1 MARTRLRRPSPAMVV
16 ACLALLVALGGTGYA
31 ASKLPA
37 NSVGTA
43 QLQPNAVTSAKVKNA
58 TLLAADFKSGQ
69 IPKGPAGPP
78 GAQGP
83 KGDTGAA
90 GPAGPVDTSKLLGK
104 TLTVVKTE
112 TVGAG
117 TFDFESIDC
126 PSGYEATGGGI
137 DPNNVLTMFVTSSNP
152 KIAGNRTLL
161 TPDGAQAAATGWFG
175 GVFNSTGSS
184 ATWKIAVICA
194 KIGA

>member
-1 MARTRLRRPSPAMVV
+1 MAGTRLRRPSPAMAV

-31 ASKLPA
+31 AIKLPA

-43 QLQPNAVTSAKVKNA
+43 QLQANAVTSAKVKNGS
-58 TLLAADFKSGQ
+58 LLSADFRSGQ
-69 IPKGPAGPP
+69 IPRGPAGPP
-78 GAQGP
+78 GAQGSQGV
-83 KGDTGAA
+83 KGDT

-104 TLTVVKTE
+104 TLTVVKTQS
-112 TVGAG
+112 VAAG
-117 TFDFESIDC
+117 TFDFESVDC
-126 PSGYEATGGGI
+126 PTGYEATGGGA

-161 TPDGAQAAATGWFG
+161 TPDGAQAAATGWFA
-175 GVFNSTGSS
+175 GVYNSGAA
-184 ATWKIAVICA
+184 ATWKIAVVCA

>member
-1 MARTRLRRPSPAMVV
+1 MAGTRLRRPSPAMVV

-31 ASKLPA
+31 ALKLPA

-43 QLQPNAVTSAKVKNA
+43 QLQANAVTSAKVKNGA
-58 TLLAADFKSGQ
+58 LLSADFKSGQ
-69 IPKGPAGPP
+69 IPKGSAGPP

-83 KGDTGAA
+83 QGAKGDT

-112 TVGAG
+112 SVASGG
-117 TFDFESIDC
+117 VDIQSVDC
-126 PSGYEATGGGI
+126 PSGYEATGGGVDGDAFLI
-137 DPNNVLTMFVTSSNP
+137 VRASNP
-152 KIAGNRTLL
+152 KVAGNRTFL
-161 TPDGAQAAATGWFG
+161 TPDGAQAAATGWF
-175 GVFNSTGSS
+175 VTVYNNSVAT
-184 ATWKIAVICA
+184 ATWKIAVVCA

>member
-1 MARTRLRRPSPAMVV
+1 MVV

-31 ASKLPA
+31 ATKLPA

-43 QLQPNAVTSAKVKNA
+43 QLQANAVTSAKVKNA

-78 GAQGP
+78 GAQGAQGA
-83 KGDTGAA
+83 KGDT

-112 TVGAG
+112 PVGVGA
-117 TFDFESIDC
+117 FDFESVDC
-126 PSGYEATGGGI
+126 PSGYEATGGGL
-137 DPNNVLTMFVTSSNP
+137 DPNNVATMFVTSSGP

-175 GVFNSTGSS
+175 GIYNNSGLST
-184 ATWKIAVICA
+184 TWKIAVICA